1 MARIVVALGGNA
13 LGRDP
18 IEQRE
23 RIAVTAAALVG
34 LIVTGHEI
42 VVSHGNGP
50 QVGMIRLAFDR
61 ASGGDGGV
69 PSMPLALCTAMSQ
82 GYIGYQMAVGL
93 REALA
98 ARGITREVVTLLTA
112 VTVDPTDDAFRRPTK
127 PIGDFCTESEA
138 RRKMAEQPALM
149 MREDA
154 GRGWRQVVAS
164 PRPTGIVEGNAIRTL
179 LTQGSVVIA
188 CGGGGIPQHEG
199 EDGGIC
205 YAEAVVDKD
214 LASARLADEV
224 GAEVLLILTAV
235 EHVMLGFGTD
245 AARVLRH
252 MTVEEA
258 ERYIAAG
265 EFADGS
271 MRPKVEAAVRFA
283 SGGAGRR
290 AIIASY
296 ERAREALAGESGT
309 AVTRA

>member
-13 LGRDP
+13 LGREP

-23 RIAVTAAALVG
+23 RIAVTATALAG
-34 LIVTGHEI
+34 LVEAGHELVI
-42 VVSHGNGP
+42 SHGNGP

-69 PSMPLALCTAMSQ
+69 PPMPLALCTAMSQ

-98 ARGITREVVTLLTA
+98 ARGMAREVVTILTA
-112 VTVDPTDDAFRRPTK
+112 VTVDPADDAFRSPTK
-127 PIGDFCTESEA
+127 PIGDFYAEAVA
-138 RRKMAEQPALM
+138 RRRMAEQPALV

-164 PRPTGIVEGNAIRTL
+164 PRPKKIVEENAVRTL
-179 LTQGSVVIA
+179 LAHGAIVIA

-199 EDGGIC
+199 EEGRIC
-205 YAEAVVDKD
+205 DAEAVVDKD
-214 LASARLADEV
+214 LASARLADGV

-235 EHVMLGFGTD
+235 EHVMLGFGTE

-252 MTVEEA
+252 MTIEEA

-271 MRPKVEAAVRFA
+271 MRPKVEAAAHFA
-283 SGGAGRR
+283 AGGTGRR

-296 ERAREALAGESGT
+296 EHAREALAGESGT
-309 AVTRA
+309 TVTRA